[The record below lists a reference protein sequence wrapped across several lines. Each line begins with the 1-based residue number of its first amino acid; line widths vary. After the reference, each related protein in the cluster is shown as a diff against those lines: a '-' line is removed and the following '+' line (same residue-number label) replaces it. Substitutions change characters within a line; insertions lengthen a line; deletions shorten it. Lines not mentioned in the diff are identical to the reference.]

1 MGWRAVDRSVII
13 GRSEMA
19 FIRPIL
25 PITRVREITD
35 YQVNGTPTTGDRTSP
50 TITVGPTP
58 SILWPP
64 NGKMVTVTVSGA
76 IQDNAG
82 GSGIDPGSLAFF
94 VVDEY
99 GQVQPTGSVTVA
111 SDGSY
116 SFTVQLQASRD
127 GNDSNGR
134 LYAIN
139 VNASDNAGNSASA
152 TANVTVPHD
161 QGH

>member
-25 PITRVREITD
+25 TITRVREITD

-94 VVDEY
+94 VVDEI
-99 GQVQPTGSVTVA
+99 
-111 SDGSY
+111 
-116 SFTVQLQASRD
+116 
-127 GNDSNGR
+127 GR
-134 LYAIN
+134 AH
-139 VNASDNAGNSASA
+139 V
-152 TANVTVPHD
+152 
-161 QGH
+161 